1 MPFISTQRTPDGF
14 IHRLKSQNH
23 FVHCAQHYSTAQCLS
38 YQFSMHLTVSSI
50 DSKSQ
55 NHFVHCALHYSTA
68 QCFLSQF
75 SVHLRV
81 SSLDSNVRATL
92 YTVHCTTVLPKSFH
106 FNSKWSFHPQT
117 QKVSTHLVI
126 SELILEA
133 KGYTV
138 NPLLSPPRGLFISSA
153 FEQGLN
159 REGGLFERGGGG
171 LINSFTPCLPAA
183 LKIKN

>member
-1 MPFISTQRTPDGF
+1 MPFISTQRTLDGF
-14 IHRLKSQNH
+14 IHRL
-23 FVHCAQHYSTAQCLS
+23 
-38 YQFSMHLTVSSI
+38 
-50 DSKSQ
+50 KSQ

-92 YTVHCTTVLPKSFH
+92 YTVHCTTVLPKSLH

-133 KGYTV
+133 KGYSV

-159 REGGLFERGGGG
+159 RDGGLFERGEGG
-171 LINSFTPCLPAA
+171 LLIHLFHVYLQPSRSRISWTFAYTTIVPVV
-183 LKIKN
+183 